1 MRVCRICPSLSTVM
15 ATSVA
20 AEDIEPVEKGE
31 AVPVSDG
38 LEIPELSPVEPE
50 PITLPLRYPV
60 TAGTFRAMKT
70 QARNNPAAQAAAQLK
85 RASGAR
91 A

>member
-1 MRVCRICPSLSTVM
+1 MRLKKSRKSFCEEIRSDCKNLWLFAGLTLLLSTVM

-38 LEIPELSPVEPE
+38 LEIPDIRPS
-50 PITLPLRYPV
+50 
-60 TAGTFRAMKT
+60 
-70 QARNNPAAQAAAQLK
+70 
-85 RASGAR
+85 
-91 A
+91 